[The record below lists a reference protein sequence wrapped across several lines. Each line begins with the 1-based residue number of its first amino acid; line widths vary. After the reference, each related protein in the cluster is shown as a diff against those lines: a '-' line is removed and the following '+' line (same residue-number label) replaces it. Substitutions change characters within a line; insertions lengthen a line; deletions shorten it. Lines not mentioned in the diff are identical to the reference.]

1 MGYTVVIPKSV
12 YRDLSKL
19 HSSMLDRME
28 SVLLS
33 LENTPRPD
41 GVKKLQGFQDR
52 YRIRVGVYRVVFK
65 IDDNQN
71 RVTILRVRHRSDV
84 YRGQN

>member
-1 MGYTVVIPKSV
+1 MGYSVVVPKSV

-19 HSSMLDRME
+19 HPSLIDRME

-33 LENTPRPD
+33 LEDTPRPD
-41 GVKKLQGFQDR
+41 GVRKLQGYQNR
-52 YRIRVGVYRVVFK
+52 YRIRVSVYRIVYE

-71 RVTILRVRHRSDV
+71 RIIVLRVAHRGDV
-84 YRGQN
+84 YRG